1 MLLGHDVLAV
11 LANFLLAEDKSS
23 EVSALILKR
32 YLIINSLLFI
42 KMDES
47 TANTFFEKTIQD
59 YDTIAEKYSEVREK
73 DWEEMNFLF
82 DNYLNPGDRVLDL
95 GCGNGRFYN
104 NFHPEDVEYVGLDPS
119 QKLINIA
126 KENHP
131 DANFGVANGFAIP
144 YDDEYFDKVFSI
156 AVLHHI
162 PSFAFRQYFL
172 AEAMR
177 ALKVGGYLILT
188 VWDMSEKLVKRKF
201 NPLAFLWQVG
211 LEKGDVLLP
220 WYGLKDVYFH
230 AFTLRELSYLAQTMG
245 LRVVEGGEIA
255 VGEKPYNNFYI
266 VTQRIF

>member
-1 MLLGHDVLAV
+1 MLGHDILAD
-11 LANFLLAEDKSS
+11 LAILLLAEDKSS
-23 EVSALILKR
+23 EVSALIFR
-32 YLIINSLLFI
+32 RFLIINSLLFI
-42 KMDES
+42 KMDED

-59 YDTIAEKYSEVREK
+59 YDAIAEKYSEVREK

-82 DNYLNPGDRVLDL
+82 DNYLNPGDKVLDL

-104 NFHPEDVEYVGLDPS
+104 NFHPGEVEYTGVDPS
-119 QKLINIA
+119 RKLIKIA
-126 KENHP
+126 KEIHP
-131 DANFGVANGFAIP
+131 DAYFDVAHGFAIP
-144 YDDEYFDKVFSI
+144 FEDEYFDKVFSI

-177 ALKVGGYLILT
+177 VLKVGGYLILT
-188 VWDMSEKLVKRKF
+188 VWDMDEKLVKRKF
-201 NPLAFLWQVG
+201 NPLAILWQAG
-211 LEKGDVLLP
+211 LEEGDVLLP

-230 AFTLRELSYLAQTMG
+230 AFSLDELAELAQSMG
-245 LRVVEGGEIA
+245 LRIVEAGEIA